1 VKREDRVRFAVL
13 LAALVIAQ
21 FTVRGR
27 FAGERIAPD
36 FLLLALQLFAI
47 RAAPGAGAVAGFL
60 LGLLRDSLTPAS
72 FGAGALAHTL
82 VGYFTG
88 WGKAVFFAEN
98 VIANGVFFFAGTWL
112 RNAVVALASGTL
124 RDERVIH
131 ELLVTSPLQGLTTA
145 AVGVALL
152 LVFRGWPAVRPR
164 VL

>member
-1 VKREDRVRFAVL
+1 MRREDRLRFAVL

-36 FLLLALQLFAI
+36 FLLLALQLYAI
-47 RAAPGAGAVAGFL
+47 RSQPGAGAVAGFL
-60 LGLLRDSLTPAS
+60 LGLLRDALTPAS

-82 VGYFTG
+82 VGYLTG

-98 VIANGVFFFAGTWL
+98 VIANGAFFFAGTWL

-124 RDERVIH
+124 RGDRALH

-145 AVGVALL
+145 AAGVILL